1 MKVYDSKNVN
11 DSNATKNQEIAYITV
26 KNRLFRVP
34 IAGLL
39 NTEHG
44 NLYQPPHDT
53 IYRCADGY
61 I

>member
-1 MKVYDSKNVN
+1 MKVYDSKKFNEKTT
-11 DSNATKNQEIAYITV
+11 SNIEIAYITV
-26 KNRLFRVP
+26 KNKLFRVP

-39 NTEHG
+39 NLEHG